1 MLIALIPYRV
11 TLPGGKRYPRIQG
24 SILIK
29 PGIWETWVS
38 DLNKS
43 ILAHSLWERYRRIQG
58 SILIKPGIW
67 ETWVSDRN
75 NLILA
80 HSLWLVPGS
89 YYTSGVLVSTVK
101 SSRSLRPVS
110 KMCSGHND
118 WLTIS
123 LARRPRSSCALTFN
137 YGHMTRHVTKN
148 WKWRKLANWRR
159 IYFVC

>member
-1 MLIALIPYRV
+1 MLIGLIPYRV
-11 TLPGGKRYPRIQG
+11 TLPGGK
-24 SILIK
+24 
-29 PGIWETWVS
+29 
-38 DLNKS
+38 
-43 ILAHSLWERYRRIQG
+43 RYRRIQG

-75 NLILA
+75 KLILA
-80 HSLWLVPGS
+80 HSLWLVSGN

-110 KMCSGHND
+110 KVCSEHND

-137 YGHMTRHVTKN
+137 CGHMTRHVTKN